1 MLVAKTER
9 GEKCKEEAR
18 EGLRVLTENSKKQ
31 IKIIKM
37 VLENHV
43 IDTKNRFEAT
53 FKTMFDIIG
62 NEFNNEVVAAEQLA
76 SLAQSAI
83 ENGRPLD
90 ETFYLKGKFGAK
102 VEYKHTNSRNCCH

>member
-1 MLVAKTER
+1 MVAKTER

-18 EGLRVLTENSKKQ
+18 EGLRLLTENSKKQ
-31 IKIIKM
+31 IKVIKM
-37 VLENHV
+37 VLHNNV
-43 IDTKNRFEAT
+43 TDTKNRFEAT

-62 NEFNNEVVAAEQLA
+62 NEFNSEVVAAEQLA

-90 ETFYLKGKFGAK
+90 ETFYLGGKF
-102 VEYKHTNSRNCCH
+102 